1 MTIMK
6 TKSDIIIKVLSL
18 GIGLAVG
25 IVLIAKV
32 FFELSYDSFYKD
44 IDRVYN
50 INTWISMQGNEKDY
64 GQVSGAVA
72 VGFMEEVPGVEAGTR
87 TTYVFN
93 GDTYLDEEGNKLKAT
108 LVCADTCFFKV
119 FDRPILAG
127 DPVKAL
133 GKWGSVMVS
142 RSFAEKI
149 ADQVGNDGSVTPDQV
164 GNDGNVTPDQVGN
177 DGSVTPDQV
186 GNDGSVTPDQ
196 VGNDGSVTPDLI
208 GGLSSIIGKQLA
220 NEDMPGLKMTI
231 EGVFEDFP
239 KNGSLSYDILLS
251 MDTYGKQSTDN
262 WNGNDRYK
270 GYVKLMPGVDPNTL
284 ADAIRKMQEAH
295 QPLEQIEA
303 QGTSFKYFLKSFSK
317 MHTSAPEVRQ
327 QVVLLSI
334 VAALLILISL
344 LNYILI
350 VISSMVKRSK
360 EVGVR
365 KCYGAEGK
373 HIYGMLTKEALL
385 HIVLS
390 LVLAAIIIFA
400 GRSIV
405 ENLLGVPF
413 TTLLVPQSMVA
424 IGAVILF
431 VLIISIVVP
440 AELYQRI
447 PVYAALKNYTENSRN
462 WKLGLLGVQVL
473 INVFLVV
480 MMLVIGR
487 QYQVVTHADTG
498 YDYDNLYYISLF
510 DGNRQAVTR
519 AVRALESLPEVSGVA
534 TAYNLPFNGS
544 NGDNVYLPDDDREL
558 FNIADQ
564 YECSDGFYEL
574 MGIEFLEGRAPRDS
588 SEIVVDEKFVKKMAE
603 FTDWSDGA
611 VGKQVF
617 ITGHDRSRDSQRS
630 YFTISG
636 VYKSYI
642 IGNLT
647 GVDQRPSALF
657 YGEIGS
663 MSSWMPHVLFK
674 MADQVGHDVMTGSEH
689 NVMTGSDRS
698 SLGKVKATLEQALE
712 GREINIVSYEEQMR
726 AAYDDSKKM
735 RNTMAL
741 GAVFSL
747 LIALL
752 GLIGFIKDESL
763 RRSKEMAVRKING
776 ATTRNILG
784 VFSMDIMKLSIAA
797 ALIACIGAFF
807 VARRWLEQFAEKVSL
822 NPLYFIGG
830 TLLVLAIV
838 LGVVVLNCLRIAR
851 ANPVDSLKNE

>member
-1 MTIMK
+1 MK
-6 TKSDIIIKVLSL
+6 KYSDILIKVLSL

-44 IDRVYN
+44 IDRVYT
-50 INTWISMQGNEKDY
+50 IRTWYSQQGDEHDY

-72 VGFMEEVPGVEAGTR
+72 VGFMEEVPGVESGTR

-93 GDTYLDEEGNKLKAT
+93 GDTYLDENGNKLKAT

-127 DPVKAL
+127 DPEQVL
-133 GKWGSVMVS
+133 SKWGCVMVS
-142 RSFAEKI
+142 RSFAEKM
-149 ADQVGNDGSVTPDQV
+149 
-164 GNDGNVTPDQVGN
+164 
-177 DGSVTPDQV
+177 
-186 GNDGSVTPDQ
+186 
-196 VGNDGSVTPDLI
+196 
-208 GGLSSIIGKQLA
+208 GGVQECIGKQIA
-220 NEDMPGLKMTI
+220 NADMDGLKLTI

-239 KNGSLSYDILLS
+239 KNGSLDYDILLS
-251 MDTYGKQSTDN
+251 METYGKQSTDN
-262 WNGNDRYK
+262 WMGNDRYR
-270 GYVKLMPGVDPNTL
+270 GYVKLAPGVDPSTL
-284 ADAIRKMQEAH
+284 TDAIRKMQEAH
-295 QPLEQIEA
+295 QQLEQIEA
-303 QGTSFKYFLKSFSK
+303 QGTSLKYFLKPFSN
-317 MHTSAPEVRQ
+317 MHTSSPEVKT
-327 QVVLLSI
+327 QVILLSI
-334 VAALLILISL
+334 VAALLIIISL

-385 HIVLS
+385 HIILS
-390 LVLAAIIIFA
+390 LTLAAVIIFA

-413 TTLLVPQSMVA
+413 QTLLVPQSILA
-424 IGAVILF
+424 IAAVLLF
-431 VLIISIVVP
+431 VLGISIVVP

-447 PVYAALKNYTENSRN
+447 PVYAALKNYTENSRR

-480 MMLVIGR
+480 MMLIIGR
-487 QYQVVTHADTG
+487 QYQKVSNADTG
-498 YDYDNLYYISLF
+498 YDYKNLYYFDLF
-510 DGNRQAVTR
+510 DGDRQAQVR
-519 AVRALESLPEVSGVA
+519 AVETLKRLPEVSGVA
-534 TAYNLPFNGS
+534 ATYNLPYMGS
-544 NGDNVYLPDDDREL
+544 NGDNVSLPEDDREL

-564 YECSDGFYEL
+564 YECSPEFYDL
-574 MGIEFLEGRAPRDS
+574 MGIRFFEGRAPRDS
-588 SEIVVDEKFVKKMAE
+588 SEVVVDEKFVQKMAE
-603 FTDWSDGA
+603 FTDWNDGA

-617 ITGHDRSRDSQRS
+617 ITGHGNGTMDKG

-636 VYKSYI
+636 VYKSYL
-642 IGNLT
+642 IGNLQ
-647 GVDQRPSALF
+647 GVDERPSALF

-663 MSSWMPHVLFK
+663 MSSWMPHILFK
-674 MADQVGHDVMTGSEH
+674 VRPEALV
-689 NVMTGSDRS
+689 NVRG
-698 SLGKVKATLEQALE
+698 ALNE
-712 GREINIVSYEEQMR
+712 ALPDKEINIVSYEEQMR
-726 AAYDDSKKM
+726 AAYADSKKM

-776 ATTRNILG
+776 ATTRDILS
-784 VFSMDIMKLSIAA
+784 VFAKDIMKLSVVMAV
-797 ALIACIGAFF
+797 IACIAAYF
-807 VARRWLEQFAEKVSL
+807 VAHKWLEQFAEKVSL

-830 TLLVLAIV
+830 ALLVLTIV

-851 ANPVDSLKNE
+851 ANPVESLKAE

>member
-1 MTIMK
+1 MK
-6 TKSDIIIKVLSL
+6 TKSDILIKVLSL

-44 IDRVYN
+44 IDRVYT
-50 INTWISMQGNEKDY
+50 INTWYSHQGDEKDY

-72 VGFMEEVPGVEAGTR
+72 IGFMEEVPGVEAGTR
-87 TTYVFN
+87 TTFVFN
-93 GDTYLDEEGNKLKAT
+93 GDTYLDEDGNKLKAT

-127 DPVKAL
+127 DPVKIL
-133 GKWGSVMVS
+133 GKWGGVMVS
-142 RSFAEKI
+142 RSFAEK
-149 ADQVGNDGSVTPDQV
+149 
-164 GNDGNVTPDQVGN
+164 
-177 DGSVTPDQV
+177 
-186 GNDGSVTPDQ
+186 
-196 VGNDGSVTPDLI
+196 L
-208 GGLSSIIGKQLA
+208 GGVQEAIGKQVC
-220 NEDMPGLKMTI
+220 NEDMSGLKLPI

-239 KNGSLSYDILLS
+239 KNGSLDYDILLS

-262 WNGNDRYK
+262 WLGNDRYK

-284 ADAIRKMQEAH
+284 TDAIRKMQETH
-295 QPLEQIEA
+295 QPLERIEA
-303 QGTSFKYFLKSFSK
+303 QGTSLRYFLKPFSTL
-317 MHTSAPEVRQ
+317 HTSDPDVKS
-327 QVVLLSI
+327 QVILLSI
-334 VAALLILISL
+334 VATLLILISL

-350 VISSMVKRSK
+350 VISSLVKRSK

-373 HIYGMLTKEALL
+373 HIYGMLSKEALL

-390 LVLAAIIIFA
+390 LAIAAVIIFA

-413 TTLLVPQSMVA
+413 QTLLVPQSTMA
-424 IGAVILF
+424 IAVVIIF
-431 VLIISIVVP
+431 VLVISIVVP
-440 AELYQRI
+440 AELYQQI

-480 MMLVIGR
+480 MMLIIGR
-487 QYQVVTHADTG
+487 QYQKVSHADMG
-498 YDYDNLYYISLF
+498 YDYDNLYYISIF
-510 DGNRQAVTR
+510 DGDRQAVTR
-519 AVRALESLPEVSGVA
+519 AVSALESLPEVSGVA
-534 TAYNLPFNGS
+534 AAYNLPFQGS

-564 YECSDGFYEL
+564 YECSDGFYDL

-588 SEIVVDEKFVKKMAE
+588 SEIVVDEKFVTKMAE

-617 ITGHDRSRDSQRS
+617 ITGHDRSRDSDRS

-636 VYKSYI
+636 VYRSYI

-647 GVDQRPSALF
+647 GVDPRPSALF
-657 YGEIGS
+657 YGKIGS

-674 MADQVGHDVMTGSEH
+674 VQNASMA
-689 NVMTGSDRS
+689 
-698 SLGKVKATLEQALE
+698 KVKEALEQALE

-726 AAYDDSKKM
+726 AAYDDSRKM
-735 RNTMAL
+735 RGTMAI
-741 GAVFSL
+741 GSVFSL

-776 ATTRNILG
+776 ATTRDILG
-784 VFSMDIMKLSIAA
+784 VFASDILKLSGVMAI
-797 ALIACIGAFF
+797 IACIGAFF
-807 VARRWLEQFAEKVSL
+807 VARKWLEQFAEKVSL

-830 TLLVLAIV
+830 ALLVLTIV
-838 LGVVVLNCLRIAR
+838 LGVVVLNCLRIAQ
-851 ANPVDSLKNE
+851 ANPVESLRNE

>member
-1 MTIMK
+1 MK
-6 TKSDIIIKVLSL
+6 RKSDILIKVLSL
-18 GIGLAVG
+18 GVGLAVG

-44 IDRVYN
+44 IDRVYT

-72 VGFMEEVPGVEAGTR
+72 VGFMEEVPGVECGTR

-93 GDTYLDEEGNKLKAT
+93 GDTYLDEDGNKLKAT

-127 DPVKAL
+127 NPVKIL
-133 GKWGSVMVS
+133 GKWGGVMVS

-149 ADQVGNDGSVTPDQV
+149 LRSAQDDISTV
-164 GNDGNVTPDQVGN
+164 
-177 DGSVTPDQV
+177 
-186 GNDGSVTPDQ
+186 
-196 VGNDGSVTPDLI
+196 I
-208 GGLSSIIGKQLA
+208 GRQIY
-220 NEDMPGLKMTI
+220 NEDMAGLKLPI

-239 KNGSLSYDILLS
+239 KNGSLDYDILLAIE
-251 MDTYGKQSTDN
+251 TYGKQSTDN
-262 WNGNDRYK
+262 WLGNDRYK

-284 ADAIRKMQEAH
+284 TDAIRKMQEAH
-295 QPLEQIEA
+295 QPLAQIEA
-303 QGTSFKYFLKSFSK
+303 QGTSLRYFLKPFSTL
-317 MHTSAPEVRQ
+317 HTSDPEVKS
-327 QVVLLSI
+327 QVILLSI

-350 VISSMVKRSK
+350 VISSLVKRSK

-385 HIVLS
+385 HILLS
-390 LVLAAIIIFA
+390 LVLAGAIIFA

-413 TTLLVPQSMVA
+413 QTLLVPQSIVA
-424 IGAVILF
+424 IAAVLLF
-431 VLIISIVVP
+431 VLVISIVVP

-480 MMLVIGR
+480 MMLVIGL
-487 QYQVVTHADTG
+487 QYQKVSHADTG
-498 YDYDNLYYISLF
+498 YDYKNLYYFDMF
-510 DGNRQAVTR
+510 DGDRQALTR
-519 AVRALESLPEVSGVA
+519 AHQTLKSLPEVSAVA
-534 TAYNLPFNGS
+534 AAYNLPFQGPS
-544 NGDNVYLPDDDREL
+544 GDNVYLPDDDREL

-564 YECSDGFYEL
+564 YECSSDFYDL
-574 MGIEFLEGRAPRDS
+574 MGIQFLEGRAPRDS
-588 SEIVVDEKFVKKMAE
+588 SEIAVDEKFVTKMAE

-617 ITGHDRSRDSQRS
+617 ITGHDRSRDSERS

-636 VYKSYI
+636 VYKSYL

-647 GVDQRPSALF
+647 GVDPRPSALF

-663 MSSWMPHVLFK
+663 MSSWMPHTFFK
-674 MADQVGHDVMTGSEH
+674 VRPEA
-689 NVMTGSDRS
+689 
-698 SLGKVKATLEQALE
+698 LPKVRQALEQALE
-712 GREINIVSYEEQMR
+712 GRVINIVSYEEQMR

-776 ATTRNILG
+776 ATTRDILG
-784 VFSMDIMKLSIAA
+784 VFATDIMKLSAVMA
-797 ALIACIGAFF
+797 VIACVAAYF
-807 VARRWLEQFAEKVSL
+807 VAHKWLEQFAEKVSL

-830 TLLVLAIV
+830 ALLVLLIV
-838 LGVVVLNCLRIAR
+838 LGVVVLNCLKIAR
-851 ANPVDSLKNE
+851 ANPVESLKNE

>member
-1 MTIMK
+1 MK
-6 TKSDIIIKVLSL
+6 KNSDILIKVLSL

-44 IDRVYN
+44 IDRVYT
-50 INTWISMQGNEKDY
+50 IRTWYSQQGDEHDY

-93 GDTYLDEEGNKLKAT
+93 GDTYLDENGNKLKAT

-127 DPVKAL
+127 DPLKVL
-133 GKWGSVMVS
+133 SKWGCVMVS
-142 RSFAEKI
+142 RSFAEKLVEELPGQSRH
-149 ADQVGNDGSVTPDQV
+149 DVSGV
-164 GNDGNVTPDQVGN
+164 
-177 DGSVTPDQV
+177 
-186 GNDGSVTPDQ
+186 
-196 VGNDGSVTPDLI
+196 
-208 GGLSSIIGKQLA
+208 IGKQIA
-220 NEDMPGLKMTI
+220 NADMDGLKLTI

-239 KNGSLSYDILLS
+239 KNGSLDYDILLS
-251 MDTYGKQSTDN
+251 METYGKRSTDN
-262 WNGNDRYK
+262 WLGNDRYK
-270 GYVKLMPGVDPNTL
+270 GYVKLAPGVDPRTL
-284 ADAIRKMQEAH
+284 TDAIRKMQEAH
-295 QPLEQIEA
+295 QQLEQIEA
-303 QGTSFKYFLKSFSK
+303 QGTSLKYFLKPFSN
-317 MHTSAPEVRQ
+317 MHTSSPEVKT
-327 QVVLLSI
+327 QVILLSI
-334 VAALLILISL
+334 VAALLIIISL

-390 LVLAAIIIFA
+390 LVIAAIIIFA
-400 GRSIV
+400 GRGIV

-413 TTLLVPQSMVA
+413 QTLLVSQSIMA
-424 IGAVILF
+424 IAAVLLF
-431 VLIISIVVP
+431 VLVISIVVP

-447 PVYAALKNYTENSRN
+447 PVYAALKNYTENSRR

-480 MMLVIGR
+480 MMLIIGR
-487 QYQVVTHADTG
+487 QYQKVSNADTG
-498 YDYDNLYYISLF
+498 YDYKNLYYFDLF
-510 DGNRQAVTR
+510 DGDRQAQVR
-519 AVRALESLPEVSGVA
+519 AVETLKRLPEVSGVA
-534 TAYNLPFNGS
+534 ASYNLPYMGS
-544 NGDNVYLPDDDREL
+544 NGDNVSLPEDDREL

-564 YECSDGFYEL
+564 YDCSPEFYDL
-574 MGIEFLEGRAPRDS
+574 MGIRFLEGRAPRDS
-588 SEIVVDEKFVKKMAE
+588 SEVVVDEKFVQKMAE
-603 FTDWSDGA
+603 FTDWNDGA

-617 ITGHDRSRDSQRS
+617 ITGHDKNGMMDKG

-636 VYKSYI
+636 VYKSYL
-642 IGNLT
+642 IGNLQ
-647 GVDQRPSALF
+647 GVDERPSALF

-663 MSSWMPHVLFK
+663 MSSWMPHILFK
-674 MADQVGHDVMTGSEH
+674 VSPEALV
-689 NVMTGSDRS
+689 NVRG
-698 SLGKVKATLEQALE
+698 ALNE
-712 GREINIVSYEEQMR
+712 ALPEKEINIVSYEEEMR
-726 AAYDDSKKM
+726 AAYADSKKM
-735 RNTMAL
+735 RNTMAI

-752 GLIGFIKDESL
+752 GLIGFIRDESL

-776 ATTRNILG
+776 ATTSDILS
-784 VFSMDIMKLSIAA
+784 VFAKDIMKLSAVMA
-797 ALIACIGAFF
+797 VIACIAAYF
-807 VARRWLEQFAEKVSL
+807 VARKWLEQFAEKVSL
-822 NPLYFIGG
+822 HPLYFIGG
-830 TLLVLAIV
+830 ALLVLTIV

-851 ANPVDSLKNE
+851 ANPVESLKAE

>member
-1 MTIMK
+1 MK
-6 TKSDIIIKVLSL
+6 HNSDILIKVLSL

-44 IDRVYN
+44 IGRVYN

-93 GDTYLDEEGNKLKAT
+93 GDTYLDEDGNKLKAT

-127 DPVKAL
+127 DPAKAL
-133 GKWGSVMVS
+133 GNWGSVMVS

-149 ADQVGNDGSVTPDQV
+149 LRSAQDDISSV
-164 GNDGNVTPDQVGN
+164 
-177 DGSVTPDQV
+177 
-186 GNDGSVTPDQ
+186 
-196 VGNDGSVTPDLI
+196 
-208 GGLSSIIGKQLA
+208 IGKQIA
-220 NEDMPGLKMTI
+220 NEDMDGLKLTV

-239 KNGSLSYDILLS
+239 ENGSLDYDILLS
-251 MDTYGKQSTDN
+251 METYGKQSTDN

-284 ADAIRKMQEAH
+284 SDAIRKMQEAH
-295 QPLEQIEA
+295 QPLAQIEA
-303 QGTSFKYFLKSFSK
+303 QGTSLKYFLKPFSK

-334 VAALLILISL
+334 VAVLLILISL

-390 LVLAAIIIFA
+390 LALAAIIIFA

-405 ENLLGVPF
+405 ENLIGVPF
-413 TTLLVPQSMVA
+413 TTLLVPQSLVA

-462 WKLGLLGVQVL
+462 WKLSLLGVQVL
-473 INVFLVV
+473 VNVFLVV
-480 MMLVIGR
+480 MMLIIGR
-487 QYQVVTHADTG
+487 QYQKVLHADTG
-498 YDYDNLYYISLF
+498 YNYDNLCYVSLF
-510 DGNRQAVTR
+510 DGDRQAVTR
-519 AVRALESLPEVSGVA
+519 AVSALEGLPEVSGVA
-534 TAYNLPFNGS
+534 TAYNLPFQGS
-544 NGDNVYLPDDDREL
+544 NGDNVYLPDDNRDL

-564 YECSDGFYEL
+564 YECSDGFYDL

-588 SEIVVDEKFVKKMAE
+588 SEIVVDEKFVAKMAE

-617 ITGHDRSRDSQRS
+617 ITGHERSRDAEQS

-647 GVDQRPSALF
+647 GVDPRPSALF

-674 MADQVGHDVMTGSEH
+674 VQPASL
-689 NVMTGSDRS
+689 DR
-698 SLGKVKATLEQALE
+698 VKEALEKALE
-712 GREINIVSYEEQMR
+712 GREINIISYEEQMR
-726 AAYDDSKKM
+726 AAYDDSRKM
-735 RNTMAL
+735 RNTMAI
-741 GAVFSL
+741 GSVFSL

-776 ATTRNILG
+776 ATTRDILG
-784 VFSMDIMKLSIAA
+784 VFSMDIMKLSAVMA
-797 ALIACIGAFF
+797 VIACVAAYF
-807 VARRWLEQFAEKVSL
+807 VAHKWLEQFAEKVSL

-830 TLLVLAIV
+830 AVLVLTIV

>member
-1 MTIMK
+1 MK
-6 TKSDIIIKVLSL
+6 KNSDILIKVLSL

-44 IDRVYN
+44 IDRVYT
-50 INTWISMQGNEKDY
+50 IRTWYSQQGDEHDY

-72 VGFMEEVPGVEAGTR
+72 VGFMEEVPGVEQGTR
-87 TTYVFN
+87 TTFVFD
-93 GDTYLDEEGNKLKAT
+93 GDTYLDEDGNKLRGT

-127 DPVKAL
+127 DPEQTL
-133 GKWGSVMVS
+133 SKWGCVMVS
-142 RSFAEKI
+142 RSFAEKLV
-149 ADQVGNDGSVTPDQV
+149 DEMPGQSRHDVSGV
-164 GNDGNVTPDQVGN
+164 
-177 DGSVTPDQV
+177 
-186 GNDGSVTPDQ
+186 
-196 VGNDGSVTPDLI
+196 
-208 GGLSSIIGKQLA
+208 IGKQIA
-220 NEDMPGLKMTI
+220 NADMDGLKLTI

-239 KNGSLSYDILLS
+239 KNGSLDYDILLS
-251 MDTYGKQSTDN
+251 METYGKRSTDN
-262 WNGNDRYK
+262 WMGNDRYK

-284 ADAIRKMQEAH
+284 TEAIRKMQEAH
-295 QPLEQIEA
+295 QQLEQIEA
-303 QGTSFKYFLKSFSK
+303 QGTSLKYFLKPFSK
-317 MHTSAPEVRQ
+317 MHTSSPEVKT
-327 QVVLLSI
+327 QVILLSI
-334 VAALLILISL
+334 VAALLIIISL

-385 HIVLS
+385 HIILS
-390 LVLAAIIIFA
+390 LALAAVIIFA

-413 TTLLVPQSMVA
+413 QTLLVSQSIMA
-424 IGAVILF
+424 IAAVLLF
-431 VLIISIVVP
+431 VLGISIVVP

-447 PVYAALKNYTENSRN
+447 PVYAALKNYTENSRR

-480 MMLVIGR
+480 MMFIIGQ
-487 QYQVVTHADTG
+487 QYQKVSNADTG
-498 YDYDNLYYISLF
+498 YDYKNLYYFDLF
-510 DGNRQAVTR
+510 DGDRQAQVR
-519 AVRALESLPEVSGVA
+519 AVETLKRLPEVSGVA
-534 TAYNLPFNGS
+534 ASYNLPYMGS
-544 NGDNVYLPDDDREL
+544 NGDNVSLPEDDREL

-564 YECSDGFYEL
+564 YECSPEFYDL
-574 MGIEFLEGRAPRDS
+574 MGIRFLEGRAPRDS
-588 SEIVVDEKFVKKMAE
+588 SEVVVDEKFVQKMAE
-603 FTDWSDGA
+603 FTDWNDGA
-611 VGKQVF
+611 IGKQVF
-617 ITGHDRSRDSQRS
+617 ITGHGENGMMDKG

-636 VYKSYI
+636 VYKSYL
-642 IGNLT
+642 IGSLQ
-647 GVDQRPSALF
+647 GVDERPSALF

-663 MSSWMPHVLFK
+663 MSSWMPHILFK
-674 MADQVGHDVMTGSEH
+674 VRPE
-689 NVMTGSDRS
+689 
-698 SLGKVKATLEQALE
+698 ALE
-712 GREINIVSYEEQMR
+712 NVRGALNEALPDKEINIVSYEEQMR
-726 AAYDDSKKM
+726 AAYADSKKM

-776 ATTRNILG
+776 ATTSDILS
-784 VFSMDIMKLSIAA
+784 VFAKDIMKLSAVMA
-797 ALIACIGAFF
+797 VIACIAAYF
-807 VARRWLEQFAEKVSL
+807 VAHKWLEQFAEKVSL
-822 NPLYFIGG
+822 HPLYFIGG
-830 TLLVLAIV
+830 ALLVLTIV

-851 ANPVDSLKNE
+851 ANPVESIKAE

>member
-1 MTIMK
+1 MK
-6 TKSDIIIKVLSL
+6 RNSDILIKILSL
-18 GIGLAVG
+18 GVGLALG

-44 IDRVYN
+44 IDRVYS
-50 INTWISMQGNEKDY
+50 ISTWISQQGSEKDY

-72 VGFMEEVPGVEAGTR
+72 VGFMDEVPGVEAGTR

-93 GDTYLDEEGNKLKAT
+93 GDTYLDEYGNKLKAT

-119 FDRPILAG
+119 FDRPVLAG
-127 DPVKAL
+127 DPVKVL

-142 RSFAEKI
+142 RSFAEKLGGVQD
-149 ADQVGNDGSVTPDQV
+149 A
-164 GNDGNVTPDQVGN
+164 
-177 DGSVTPDQV
+177 
-186 GNDGSVTPDQ
+186 
-196 VGNDGSVTPDLI
+196 I
-208 GGLSSIIGKQLA
+208 GTQIA
-220 NEDMPGLKMTI
+220 NEDMTGLKLTI

-239 KNGSLSYDILLS
+239 KNGTLDYDILLS

-270 GYVKLMPGVDPNTL
+270 GYVKLFPGVDPASL
-284 ADAIRKMQEAH
+284 SDAIRKMQEAH
-295 QPLEQIEA
+295 QPLEMLEA
-303 QGTSFKYFLKSFSK
+303 RGTTLRYFLKPFNT
-317 MHTSAPEVRQ
+317 MHTSDPEVKS

-350 VISSMVKRSK
+350 VISSLVKRSK

-373 HIYGMLTKEALL
+373 HIYGMLTQEASI
-385 HIVLS
+385 HILLS
-390 LVLAAIIIFA
+390 LALAAVIIFA

-413 TTLLVPQSMVA
+413 RTLLVPQSIVA
-424 IGAVILF
+424 IVAVLAF
-431 VLIISIVVP
+431 VLVISIVVP

-447 PVYAALKNYTENSRN
+447 PVYAALKNYTENSRA

-480 MMLVIGR
+480 MMLIIGR
-487 QYQVVTHADTG
+487 QYQKVSHADTG

-510 DGNRQAVTR
+510 DGDRQAVAR
-519 AVRALESLPEVSGVA
+519 AVRTLEGLPEVSGVA
-534 TAYNLPFNGS
+534 AAYNLPFNGS

-564 YECSDGFYEL
+564 YECSDGFYDL

-588 SEIVVDEKFVKKMAE
+588 TEIVVDEKFVKKMAE

-617 ITGHDRSRDSQRS
+617 ITGHERSRDSEQT

-636 VYKSYI
+636 VYESYL

-647 GVDQRPSALF
+647 GVDRRPSALF

-663 MSSWMPHVLFK
+663 MDSWMPHVLFK
-674 MADQVGHDVMTGSEH
+674 IQPESLD
-689 NVMTGSDRS
+689 NVRN
-698 SLGKVKATLEQALE
+698 ALEQALE
-712 GREINIVSYEEQMR
+712 GREIDIISYEEQMR
-726 AAYDDSKKM
+726 AAYDDSRKM
-735 RNTMAL
+735 RNTLAL
-741 GAVFSL
+741 GSVFSL
-747 LIALL
+747 LIALM
-752 GLIGFIKDESL
+752 GLLGFIQDESL

-776 ATTRNILG
+776 ATTRDILG
-784 VFSMDIMKLSIAA
+784 VFARDIMKLSAVMA
-797 ALIACIGAFF
+797 VIACIGVFF
-807 VARRWLEQFAEKVSL
+807 AARRWLEQFAEKVSL

-830 TLLVLAIV
+830 AVLVLAIV

-851 ANPVDSLKNE
+851 ANPVESLKNE

>member
-1 MTIMK
+1 MK
-6 TKSDIIIKVLSL
+6 KNSDILIKVLSL

-44 IDRVYN
+44 IDRVYT
-50 INTWISMQGNEKDY
+50 INTWISMQGEEKDY

-72 VGFMEEVPGVEAGTR
+72 VGFMDEVPGVEAGTR

-93 GDTYLDEEGNKLKAT
+93 GDTYLDEDGNKLSGT
-108 LVCADTCFFKV
+108 LVCSDTCFFKV

-127 DPVKAL
+127 DPVKVL

-142 RSFAEKI
+142 RSFAEKLVDSS
-149 ADQVGNDGSVTPDQV
+149 ASPQNDNAVASPQ
-164 GNDGNVTPDQVGN
+164 NDKVILSGAKD
-177 DGSVTPDQV
+177 
-186 GNDGSVTPDQ
+186 
-196 VGNDGSVTPDLI
+196 
-208 GGLSSIIGKQLA
+208 LSSVIGKTIYNA
-220 NEDMPGLKMTI
+220 DMDGLKLTI

-239 KNGSLSYDILLS
+239 KNGSLDYDILLS

-262 WNGNDRYK
+262 WLGNDRYK

-284 ADAIRKMQEAH
+284 TDAIRKMQEAH
-295 QPLEQIEA
+295 QPLERIEA
-303 QGTSFKYFLKSFSK
+303 QGTSLRYFLKPFNK
-317 MHTSAPEVRQ
+317 MHTSVPEVRQ
-327 QVVLLSI
+327 TVILLSI
-334 VAALLILISL
+334 VAVLLILISL

-365 KCYGAEGK
+365 KCYGAEIK
-373 HIYGMLTKEALL
+373 HIYGMLSKEAVL
-385 HIVLS
+385 HIALS

-413 TTLLVPQSMVA
+413 TTLLVPQSIVA
-424 IGAVILF
+424 IGAVILL

-480 MMLVIGR
+480 MMLIIGR
-487 QYQVVTHADTG
+487 QYQKVSNADTG
-498 YDYDNLYYISLF
+498 YDYKNLYYFDMF
-510 DGNRQAVTR
+510 DGDRQALTR
-519 AVRALESLPEVSGVA
+519 AHQTLKSLPEVSAVA
-534 TAYNLPFNGS
+534 AAYNLPFQGS

-564 YECSDGFYEL
+564 YECSDGFYDL

-588 SEIVVDEKFVKKMAE
+588 SEIVVDEKFVAKMAE

-611 VGKQVF
+611 IGKQVF
-617 ITGHDRSRDSQRS
+617 ITGHDRSVEEERR

-636 VYKSYI
+636 VYRSYV

-674 MADQVGHDVMTGSEH
+674 VQPM
-689 NVMTGSDRS
+689 
-698 SLGKVKATLEQALE
+698 SLVKVKEALEKALE
-712 GREINIVSYEEQMR
+712 GREINIISYEEQMR

-776 ATTRNILG
+776 ATTRDILG
-784 VFSMDIMKLSIAA
+784 VFATDIMKLSAVMA
-797 ALIACIGAFF
+797 VIACVAAYF
-807 VARRWLEQFAEKVSL
+807 VAHKWLEQFAEKVSL

-830 TLLVLAIV
+830 AVLVLLIV

-851 ANPVDSLKNE
+851 ANPVESLKNE

>member
-1 MTIMK
+1 MK
-6 TKSDIIIKVLSL
+6 SKNDILIKVLSL
-18 GIGLAVG
+18 GVGLAVG

-44 IDRVYN
+44 IDRVYT
-50 INTWISMQGNEKDY
+50 INTWYSHQGEEKDY

-72 VGFMEEVPGVEAGTR
+72 VGFMDEVPGVEAGTR

-93 GDTYLDEEGNKLKAT
+93 GNTYLDENGNKLSGT
-108 LVCADTCFFKV
+108 LVCADTCFFQV

-127 DPVKAL
+127 DPVKVL
-133 GKWGSVMVS
+133 GKWGSVLVN
-142 RSFAEKI
+142 RSFAEKM
-149 ADQVGNDGSVTPDQV
+149 
-164 GNDGNVTPDQVGN
+164 
-177 DGSVTPDQV
+177 
-186 GNDGSVTPDQ
+186 
-196 VGNDGSVTPDLI
+196 
-208 GGLSSIIGKQLA
+208 GGVQECIGKQICNA
-220 NEDMPGLKMTI
+220 DMDGLKLTI

-239 KNGSLSYDILLS
+239 KNGSLDYDILLS
-251 MDTYGKQSTDN
+251 MDTYGKNSTDN
-262 WNGNDRYK
+262 WLGNDRYK

-284 ADAIRKMQEAH
+284 TDAIRKMQEAH
-295 QPLEQIEA
+295 QPLERIEA
-303 QGTSFKYFLKSFSK
+303 QGTSLRYFLKPFSTL
-317 MHTSAPEVRQ
+317 HTSDPDVKS
-327 QVVLLSI
+327 QVILLSI

-390 LVLAAIIIFA
+390 LVLAAAIIFA

-413 TTLLVPQSMVA
+413 QTLLVPQSIMA
-424 IGAVILF
+424 IAAVILL
-431 VLIISIVVP
+431 VLVISIVVP
-440 AELYQRI
+440 AELYQRV

-480 MMLVIGR
+480 MMLIIGR
-487 QYQVVTHADTG
+487 QYQKVSNADTG
-498 YDYDNLYYISLF
+498 YDYKNLYYFDMF
-510 DGNRQAVTR
+510 DGDRQALTR
-519 AVRALESLPEVSGVA
+519 AAQTLRSLPEVSAVA
-534 TAYNLPFNGS
+534 AAYNLPFEGS
-544 NGDNVYLPDDDREL
+544 NGDNVYLPNDDREL

-564 YECSDGFYEL
+564 YECSPDFYDL
-574 MGIEFLEGRAPRDS
+574 MGIQFLEGRAPRDS
-588 SEIVVDEKFVKKMAE
+588 SEIVVDEKFVTKMAE

-617 ITGHDRSRDSQRS
+617 ITGHDRSSDTERR

-636 VYKSYI
+636 VYKSYL

-647 GVDQRPSALF
+647 GVDPRPSALF

-663 MSSWMPHVLFK
+663 MSSWMPHTFFK
-674 MADQVGHDVMTGSEH
+674 VRPEA
-689 NVMTGSDRS
+689 
-698 SLGKVKATLEQALE
+698 LPKVRQALEQALE
-712 GREINIVSYEEQMR
+712 GREINILSYEEQMR
-726 AAYDDSKKM
+726 AAYADSKKM
-735 RNTMAL
+735 RNTMAI

-752 GLIGFIKDESL
+752 GLIGFIRDESL

-776 ATTRNILG
+776 ATTRDILS
-784 VFSMDIMKLSIAA
+784 VFAVDILKLSGVMAV
-797 ALIACIGAFF
+797 IACIGAFF
-807 VARRWLEQFAEKVSL
+807 VARKWLEQFAEKVSL

-830 TLLVLAIV
+830 ALLVLLIV

-851 ANPVDSLKNE
+851 ANPVESLKNE

>member
-1 MTIMK
+1 MK
-6 TKSDIIIKVLSL
+6 KNSDILIKVLSL

-44 IDRVYN
+44 IDRVYT
-50 INTWISMQGNEKDY
+50 IRTWYSQQGDEHDY

-93 GDTYLDEEGNKLKAT
+93 GDTYLDENGNKLKAT

-127 DPVKAL
+127 DPEQAL
-133 GKWGSVMVS
+133 SKWGCVMVS
-142 RSFAEKI
+142 RSFAEKLVDEMPGQ
-149 ADQVGNDGSVTPDQV
+149 AGHDVSGV
-164 GNDGNVTPDQVGN
+164 
-177 DGSVTPDQV
+177 
-186 GNDGSVTPDQ
+186 
-196 VGNDGSVTPDLI
+196 
-208 GGLSSIIGKQLA
+208 IGKQIA
-220 NEDMPGLKMTI
+220 NADMDGLKLTI

-239 KNGSLSYDILLS
+239 KNGSLDYDILLS
-251 MDTYGKQSTDN
+251 METYGKRSTDN
-262 WNGNDRYK
+262 WMGNDRYK

-284 ADAIRKMQEAH
+284 TEAIRKMQEAH
-295 QPLEQIEA
+295 QQLEQIEA
-303 QGTSFKYFLKSFSK
+303 QGTSLKYFLKPFSN
-317 MHTSAPEVRQ
+317 MHTSSPEVKT
-327 QVVLLSI
+327 QVILLSI
-334 VAALLILISL
+334 VAALLIIISL

-385 HIVLS
+385 HIILS
-390 LVLAAIIIFA
+390 LALAAVIIFA

-413 TTLLVPQSMVA
+413 QTLLVSQSIMA
-424 IGAVILF
+424 IAAVLLF
-431 VLIISIVVP
+431 VLGISIVVP

-447 PVYAALKNYTENSRN
+447 PVYAALKNYTENSRR

-480 MMLVIGR
+480 MMFIIGQ
-487 QYQVVTHADTG
+487 QYQKVSNADTG
-498 YDYDNLYYISLF
+498 YDYKNLYYFDLF
-510 DGNRQAVTR
+510 DGDRQAQVR
-519 AVRALESLPEVSGVA
+519 AVETLKRLPEVSGVA
-534 TAYNLPFNGS
+534 ATYNLPYMGS
-544 NGDNVYLPDDDREL
+544 NGDNVSLPEDDREL

-564 YECSDGFYEL
+564 YECSPEFYDL
-574 MGIEFLEGRAPRDS
+574 MGIRFLEGRAPRDS
-588 SEIVVDEKFVKKMAE
+588 SEVVVDEKFVQKMAE
-603 FTDWSDGA
+603 FTDWNDGA
-611 VGKQVF
+611 IGKQVF
-617 ITGHDRSRDSQRS
+617 ITGHGENGMMDKG

-636 VYKSYI
+636 VYKSYL
-642 IGNLT
+642 IGNLQ
-647 GVDQRPSALF
+647 GVDERPSALF

-663 MSSWMPHVLFK
+663 MSSWMPHILFK
-674 MADQVGHDVMTGSEH
+674 VRPE
-689 NVMTGSDRS
+689 
-698 SLGKVKATLEQALE
+698 ALE
-712 GREINIVSYEEQMR
+712 NVRGALNEALPDKEINIVSYEEQMR
-726 AAYDDSKKM
+726 AAYADSKKM

-776 ATTRNILG
+776 ATTSDILS
-784 VFSMDIMKLSIAA
+784 VFAKDIMKLSAVMA
-797 ALIACIGAFF
+797 VIACIAAYF
-807 VARRWLEQFAEKVSL
+807 VAHKWLEQFAEKVSL

-830 TLLVLAIV
+830 ALLVLTIV

-851 ANPVDSLKNE
+851 ANPVESLKAE

>member
-1 MTIMK
+1 MK
-6 TKSDIIIKVLSL
+6 KNSDILIKVLSL

-44 IDRVYN
+44 IDRVYT
-50 INTWISMQGNEKDY
+50 IRTWYSQQGDEHDY
-64 GQVSGAVA
+64 GQVSGAVS

-93 GDTYLDEEGNKLKAT
+93 GDTYLDENGNKLKAT

-127 DPVKAL
+127 DPVKVL
-133 GKWGSVMVS
+133 SKWGCVMVS
-142 RSFAEKI
+142 RSFAEKMVDEMPGQ
-149 ADQVGNDGSVTPDQV
+149 AGHDVSSV
-164 GNDGNVTPDQVGN
+164 
-177 DGSVTPDQV
+177 
-186 GNDGSVTPDQ
+186 
-196 VGNDGSVTPDLI
+196 
-208 GGLSSIIGKQLA
+208 IGKQIA
-220 NEDMPGLKMTI
+220 NADMDGLKLTI

-239 KNGSLSYDILLS
+239 KNGSLDYDILLS
-251 MDTYGKQSTDN
+251 METYGKQSTDN
-262 WNGNDRYK
+262 WLGNDRYK

-284 ADAIRKMQEAH
+284 TEAIRKMQEAH

-303 QGTSFKYFLKSFSK
+303 QGTSLKYFLKPFSK
-317 MHTSAPEVRQ
+317 MHTSSPEVKT
-327 QVVLLSI
+327 QVILLSI
-334 VAALLILISL
+334 VAALLIIISL

-385 HIVLS
+385 HILLS
-390 LVLAAIIIFA
+390 LVIAAIIIFA
-400 GRSIV
+400 GRGIV

-413 TTLLVPQSMVA
+413 QTLLVSQSIMA
-424 IGAVILF
+424 IAAVLLF
-431 VLIISIVVP
+431 VLVISIVVP

-447 PVYAALKNYTENSRN
+447 PVYAALKNYTENSRR

-480 MMLVIGR
+480 MMLIIGR
-487 QYQVVTHADTG
+487 QYQKVSNADTG
-498 YDYDNLYYISLF
+498 YDYKNLYYFDLF
-510 DGNRQAVTR
+510 DGDRQAQVR
-519 AVRALESLPEVSGVA
+519 AVETLKRLPEVSGVA
-534 TAYNLPFNGS
+534 ATYNLPYMGS
-544 NGDNVYLPDDDREL
+544 NGDNVSLPEDDREL

-564 YECSDGFYEL
+564 YECSPEFYDL
-574 MGIEFLEGRAPRDS
+574 MGIRFLEGRAPGDS
-588 SEIVVDEKFVKKMAE
+588 SEVVVDEKFVQKMAE
-603 FTDWSDGA
+603 FTDWNDGA

-617 ITGHDRSRDSQRS
+617 ITGHENGTMDKG

-636 VYKSYI
+636 VYKSYL
-642 IGNLT
+642 IGNLQ
-647 GVDQRPSALF
+647 GVDERPSALF

-663 MSSWMPHVLFK
+663 MSSWMPHILFK
-674 MADQVGHDVMTGSEH
+674 VRPD
-689 NVMTGSDRS
+689 
-698 SLGKVKATLEQALE
+698 ALE
-712 GREINIVSYEEQMR
+712 NVRGALNEALPDKEINIVSYEEEMR
-726 AAYDDSKKM
+726 AAYADSKKM

-776 ATTRNILG
+776 ATTSDILS
-784 VFSMDIMKLSIAA
+784 VFASDILKLSTVMAV
-797 ALIACIGAFF
+797 IACIAAYF
-807 VARRWLEQFAEKVSL
+807 VAHKWLEQFAEKVSL

-830 TLLVLAIV
+830 ALLVLTIV

-851 ANPVDSLKNE
+851 ANPVESLKAE

>member
-1 MTIMK
+1 MK
-6 TKSDIIIKVLSL
+6 TKNDILIKVLSL
-18 GIGLAVG
+18 GVGLAVG

-44 IDRVYN
+44 IERVYT
-50 INTWISMQGNEKDY
+50 INTWYSHQGEEKDY

-72 VGFMEEVPGVEAGTR
+72 VGFMDEVPGVEAGTR
-87 TTYVFN
+87 TTFVFN
-93 GDTYLDEEGNKLKAT
+93 GDTYLDEDGNKLSGT
-108 LVCADTCFFKV
+108 LVCADTCFFQV

-127 DPVKAL
+127 DPVKVL
-133 GKWGSVMVS
+133 GKWGSVMVN
-142 RSFAEKI
+142 RSFAEKM
-149 ADQVGNDGSVTPDQV
+149 
-164 GNDGNVTPDQVGN
+164 
-177 DGSVTPDQV
+177 
-186 GNDGSVTPDQ
+186 
-196 VGNDGSVTPDLI
+196 
-208 GGLSSIIGKQLA
+208 GGVQECIGKQICNA
-220 NEDMPGLKMTI
+220 DMDGLKLTI

-239 KNGSLSYDILLS
+239 KNGSLDYDILLS
-251 MDTYGKQSTDN
+251 METYGKQSTDN
-262 WNGNDRYK
+262 WLGNDRYK

-284 ADAIRKMQEAH
+284 TDAIRKMQEAH
-295 QPLEQIEA
+295 QPLERIEA
-303 QGTSFKYFLKSFSK
+303 QGTSLRYFLKPFST
-317 MHTSAPEVRQ
+317 MHTSDPEVKS

-350 VISSMVKRSK
+350 VISSMVKRSR

-385 HIVLS
+385 HILIS
-390 LVLAAIIIFA
+390 LALAALIIFA

-413 TTLLVPQSMVA
+413 QTLLVPQSIVA
-424 IGAVILF
+424 IVALVLF
-431 VLIISIVVP
+431 VLVISIVVP

-480 MMLVIGR
+480 MMLIIGR
-487 QYQVVTHADTG
+487 QYQKVSNADTG
-498 YDYDNLYYISLF
+498 YDYKNLYYFDMF
-510 DGNRQAVTR
+510 DGDRQALTR
-519 AVRALESLPEVSGVA
+519 AAQTLRNLPEVSAVA
-534 TAYNLPFNGS
+534 AAYNLPFEGS

-564 YECSDGFYEL
+564 YECSGDFYGL
-574 MGIEFLEGRAPRDS
+574 MGIQFLKGRAPRDS
-588 SEIVVDEKFVKKMAE
+588 SEIVVDEKFVTKMAE

-617 ITGHDRSRDSQRS
+617 ITGHDRSRDADRS

-647 GVDQRPSALF
+647 GVDPRPSALF

-663 MSSWMPHVLFK
+663 MTSWMPHTFFK
-674 MADQVGHDVMTGSEH
+674 VRPEA
-689 NVMTGSDRS
+689 
-698 SLGKVKATLEQALE
+698 LPKVRQALEQALE
-712 GREINIVSYEEQMR
+712 GREINILSYEEQMR
-726 AAYDDSKKM
+726 AAYADSKKM
-735 RNTMAL
+735 RNTMAI

-752 GLIGFIKDESL
+752 GLIGFIRDESL

-776 ATTRNILG
+776 ATTRDILS
-784 VFSMDIMKLSIAA
+784 VFATDILKLSGVMAV
-797 ALIACIGAFF
+797 LACIGAFF
-807 VARRWLEQFAEKVSL
+807 VARKWLEQFAEKVSL
-822 NPLYFIGG
+822 SPLYFIGG
-830 TLLVLAIV
+830 ALLVLLIV
-838 LGVVVLNCLRIAR
+838 LSVVVLNCLKIAR
-851 ANPVDSLKNE
+851 ENPVVSLKNE

>member
-1 MTIMK
+1 MRRQ
-6 TKSDIIIKVLSL
+6 SDILIKILSL
-18 GIGLAVG
+18 GVGLAVG

-44 IDRVYN
+44 IDQVYT
-50 INTWISMQGNEKDY
+50 INTWYSHQGEEKDF

-72 VGFMEEVPGVEAGTR
+72 VGFMEEVPGVEVGTR
-87 TTYVFN
+87 TTFVFN
-93 GDTYLDEEGNKLKAT
+93 GDTYLDEDGNKLKAT

-119 FDRPILAG
+119 FDRSILVG
-127 DPVKAL
+127 DPVKVL
-133 GKWGSVMVS
+133 SKWGSVMVS

-149 ADQVGNDGSVTPDQV
+149 LRSAQDDISSV
-164 GNDGNVTPDQVGN
+164 
-177 DGSVTPDQV
+177 
-186 GNDGSVTPDQ
+186 
-196 VGNDGSVTPDLI
+196 
-208 GGLSSIIGKQLA
+208 IGKQVY
-220 NEDMPGLKMTI
+220 NEDMEGLKLSI

-239 KNGSLSYDILLS
+239 KNGSLDYDILLS

-262 WNGNDRYK
+262 WLGNDRYK
-270 GYVKLMPGVDPNTL
+270 GYVKLMPSVDPNTL
-284 ADAIRKMQEAH
+284 TDAIRKMQEAH
-295 QPLEQIEA
+295 QPLERIEA
-303 QGTSFKYFLKSFSK
+303 QGTSLKYFLKPFSK
-317 MHTSAPEVRQ
+317 MHTSDPEVKS
-327 QVVLLSI
+327 QVILLSI
-334 VAALLILISL
+334 VATLLILISL

-385 HIVLS
+385 HILLS
-390 LVLAAIIIFA
+390 LALAFVIIFA

-413 TTLLVPQSMVA
+413 QTLLVPQSMMA
-424 IGAVILF
+424 IIAVLVF
-431 VLIISIVVP
+431 VLVISIVVP

-480 MMLVIGR
+480 MMLIIGR
-487 QYQVVTHADTG
+487 QYQKVSNADTG
-498 YDYDNLYYISLF
+498 YNYDNLYFISLF
-510 DGNRQAVTR
+510 DGDRQAITR
-519 AVRALESLPEVSGVA
+519 AVRTLESLPEVSGVA

-564 YECSDGFYEL
+564 YECSDGFYDL

-617 ITGHDRSRDSQRS
+617 ITGHDRSSDTERR

-636 VYKSYI
+636 VYKSYL

-647 GVDQRPSALF
+647 GVDPRPSALF

-674 MADQVGHDVMTGSEH
+674 LDSSVDSGSLRMTKE
-689 NVMTGSDRS
+689 
-698 SLGKVKATLEQALE
+698 ALEKALE
-712 GREINIVSYEEQMR
+712 GREINIFSYEEQMR

-741 GAVFSL
+741 GSVFSL

-776 ATTRNILG
+776 ATTQDILG
-784 VFSMDIMKLSIAA
+784 IFAMDIMKLSAVMA
-797 ALIACIGAFF
+797 VLSCIGAFF
-807 VARRWLEQFAEKVSL
+807 VAHKWLEQFAEKVSL
-822 NPLYFIGG
+822 NPMYFIGG
-830 TLLVLAIV
+830 AVLVLLIV
-838 LGVVVLNCLRIAR
+838 LGVVVLNCLRIAS
-851 ANPVDSLKNE
+851 ANPVESLKNE

>member
-1 MTIMK
+1 MK
-6 TKSDIIIKVLSL
+6 KKSDILIKVLSL
-18 GIGLAVG
+18 GVGLAVG

-44 IDRVYN
+44 IDRVYT
-50 INTWISMQGNEKDY
+50 INTWYSHQGEEKDY

-72 VGFMEEVPGVEAGTR
+72 VGFMDEVPGVDAGTR
-87 TTYVFN
+87 TTFVFN
-93 GDTYLDEEGNKLKAT
+93 GDTYLDEDGNKLSGT
-108 LVCADTCFFKV
+108 LVCADTCFFEV

-127 DPVKAL
+127 DPVKVL
-133 GKWGSVMVS
+133 GKWGSVMVN

-149 ADQVGNDGSVTPDQV
+149 
-164 GNDGNVTPDQVGN
+164 
-177 DGSVTPDQV
+177 
-186 GNDGSVTPDQ
+186 
-196 VGNDGSVTPDLI
+196 
-208 GGLSSIIGKQLA
+208 GGVQECIGKQIA
-220 NEDMPGLKMTI
+220 NADMDGLKLTI

-239 KNGSLSYDILLS
+239 KNGSLNYDILLS
-251 MDTYGKQSTDN
+251 METYGKQSTDN
-262 WNGNDRYK
+262 WLGNDRYK
-270 GYVKLMPGVDPNTL
+270 GYVKLMPGVDPATL
-284 ADAIRKMQEAH
+284 SDAIRKMQETH

-303 QGTSFKYFLKSFSK
+303 QGTSLRYFLKPFSK
-317 MHTSAPEVRQ
+317 LHTSAPEVRQ
-327 QVVLLSI
+327 TVILLSI

-373 HIYGMLTKEALL
+373 HIYGMLTKEASI
-385 HIVLS
+385 HILLS
-390 LVLAAIIIFA
+390 LALAAIIIFA

-413 TTLLVPQSMVA
+413 QTLLVPQSIVA
-424 IGAVILF
+424 IAAVLVF
-431 VLIISIVVP
+431 VLVISIVVP

-447 PVYAALKNYTENSRN
+447 PVCAALKNYTENSRS

-480 MMLVIGR
+480 MMLIIGR
-487 QYQVVTHADTG
+487 QYQKVSHADTG
-498 YDYDNLYYISLF
+498 YDYKNLYYFDMF
-510 DGNRQAVTR
+510 DGDRQALTR
-519 AVRALESLPEVSGVA
+519 AHQTLRDLPEVTGVA
-534 TAYNLPFNGS
+534 AAYNLPFQGS

-588 SEIVVDEKFVKKMAE
+588 TEIVVDEKFVKKMTE

-617 ITGHDRSRDSQRS
+617 ITGHDSSRDTERS

-636 VYKSYI
+636 VYKSYL

-647 GVDQRPSALF
+647 GVDPRPSALF

-663 MSSWMPHVLFK
+663 MSSWMPHTFFK
-674 MADQVGHDVMTGSEH
+674 VRPEA
-689 NVMTGSDRS
+689 
-698 SLGKVKATLEQALE
+698 LPKVRQALEQSLE
-712 GREINIVSYEEQMR
+712 GREIIILSYEEQMR

-735 RNTMAL
+735 RNTMAI

-752 GLIGFIKDESL
+752 GLIGFIRDESL

-776 ATTRNILG
+776 ATTRVILG
-784 VFSMDIMKLSIAA
+784 VFAKNILALSSVMAV
-797 ALIACIGAFF
+797 IACVAAYF
-807 VARRWLEQFAEKVSL
+807 VAHKWLEQFAEKVSL

-830 TLLVLAIV
+830 AALVLLIV

-851 ANPVDSLKNE
+851 ANPVESLKNE

>member
-1 MTIMK
+1 MK
-6 TKSDIIIKVLSL
+6 RNSDILIKILSL
-18 GIGLAVG
+18 GVGLALG

-44 IDRVYN
+44 IDRVYS
-50 INTWISMQGNEKDY
+50 ISTWISQQGSEKDY

-72 VGFMEEVPGVEAGTR
+72 VGFMDEVPGVEAGTR

-93 GDTYLDEEGNKLKAT
+93 GDTYLDEDGNKLKAT

-119 FDRPILAG
+119 FDRPVLAG
-127 DPVKAL
+127 DPVKVL

-142 RSFAEKI
+142 RSFAEKLGGVQD
-149 ADQVGNDGSVTPDQV
+149 A
-164 GNDGNVTPDQVGN
+164 
-177 DGSVTPDQV
+177 
-186 GNDGSVTPDQ
+186 
-196 VGNDGSVTPDLI
+196 I
-208 GGLSSIIGKQLA
+208 GTQIA
-220 NEDMPGLKMTI
+220 NEDMTGLKLTI

-239 KNGSLSYDILLS
+239 KNGTLDYDILLS

-270 GYVKLMPGVDPNTL
+270 GYVKLFPGVDPASL
-284 ADAIRKMQEAH
+284 SDAIRKMQEAH
-295 QPLEQIEA
+295 QPLEMLEA
-303 QGTSFKYFLKSFSK
+303 RGTTLRYFLKPFST
-317 MHTSAPEVRQ
+317 MHTSDPEVKS

-350 VISSMVKRSK
+350 VISSLVKRSK

-373 HIYGMLTKEALL
+373 HIYGMLTQEASI
-385 HIVLS
+385 HILLS
-390 LVLAAIIIFA
+390 LALAAVIIFT

-413 TTLLVPQSMVA
+413 RTLLVPQSIVA
-424 IGAVILF
+424 IGAVLAF
-431 VLIISIVVP
+431 VLVISIVVP

-447 PVYAALKNYTENSRN
+447 PVYAALKNYTENSRA

-480 MMLVIGR
+480 MMLIIGR
-487 QYQVVTHADTG
+487 QYQKVSHADTG

-510 DGNRQAVTR
+510 DGDRQAVAR
-519 AVRALESLPEVSGVA
+519 AVRTLEGLPEVSGVA
-534 TAYNLPFNGS
+534 AAYNLPFNGS

-564 YECSDGFYEL
+564 YECSDGFYDL

-617 ITGHDRSRDSQRS
+617 ITGHERARGSEQT

-636 VYKSYI
+636 VYESYL

-657 YGEIGS
+657 CGEIGS
-663 MSSWMPHVLFK
+663 MDSWMPHVLFK
-674 MADQVGHDVMTGSEH
+674 IQPESLD
-689 NVMTGSDRS
+689 NVRN
-698 SLGKVKATLEQALE
+698 ALEQALE
-712 GREINIVSYEEQMR
+712 GREIDIISYEEQMR
-726 AAYDDSKKM
+726 AAYDDSRKM
-735 RNTMAL
+735 RNTLAL
-741 GAVFSL
+741 GSVFSL

-752 GLIGFIKDESL
+752 GLLGFIQDESL

-776 ATTRNILG
+776 ATTRDILG
-784 VFSMDIMKLSIAA
+784 VFAKDIIKLSAVMA
-797 ALIACIGAFF
+797 VIACIGVFF
-807 VARRWLEQFAEKVSL
+807 AARRWLEQFAEKVSL

-830 TLLVLAIV
+830 AVLVLAIV

-851 ANPVDSLKNE
+851 ANPVESLKNE

>member
-1 MTIMK
+1 MK
-6 TKSDIIIKVLSL
+6 KYSDILIKVLSL

-44 IDRVYN
+44 IDRVYT
-50 INTWISMQGNEKDY
+50 IRTWYSQHGDELDY

-93 GDTYLDEEGNKLKAT
+93 GDTYLDENGNKLKAT

-127 DPVKAL
+127 DPEQAL
-133 GKWGSVMVS
+133 SKWGCVMVS
-142 RSFAEKI
+142 RSFVEKLV
-149 ADQVGNDGSVTPDQV
+149 DEMPGQSRYDVSGV
-164 GNDGNVTPDQVGN
+164 
-177 DGSVTPDQV
+177 
-186 GNDGSVTPDQ
+186 
-196 VGNDGSVTPDLI
+196 
-208 GGLSSIIGKQLA
+208 IGKQIA
-220 NEDMPGLKMTI
+220 NADMDGLKLTI

-239 KNGSLSYDILLS
+239 KNGSLDYDILLS
-251 MDTYGKQSTDN
+251 METYGKQSTDN
-262 WNGNDRYK
+262 WLGNDRYK
-270 GYVKLMPGVDPNTL
+270 GYVKLMPGIDPNTL
-284 ADAIRKMQEAH
+284 TEAIRKMQEAH

-303 QGTSFKYFLKSFSK
+303 QGTSLKYFLKPFSN
-317 MHTSAPEVRQ
+317 MHTSSPEVKT
-327 QVVLLSI
+327 QVILLSI
-334 VAALLILISL
+334 VAALLIIISL

-390 LVLAAIIIFA
+390 LVMAAIIIFA
-400 GRSIV
+400 GRGIV

-413 TTLLVPQSMVA
+413 QTLLVSRSIMA
-424 IGAVILF
+424 IAAVLLF
-431 VLIISIVVP
+431 VLVISIVVP

-447 PVYAALKNYTENSRN
+447 PVYAALKNYTENSRR

-480 MMLVIGR
+480 MMLIIGR
-487 QYQVVTHADTG
+487 QYQKVSNADTG
-498 YDYDNLYYISLF
+498 YDYKNLYYFDLF
-510 DGNRQAVTR
+510 DGDRQAQVR
-519 AVRALESLPEVSGVA
+519 AVETLKRLPEVSGVA
-534 TAYNLPFNGS
+534 ASYNLPYMGS
-544 NGDNVYLPDDDREL
+544 NGDNVSLPEDDREL

-564 YECSDGFYEL
+564 YDCSPEFYDL
-574 MGIEFLEGRAPRDS
+574 MGIRFLEGRAPRDS
-588 SEIVVDEKFVKKMAE
+588 SEVVVDEKFVQKMAE
-603 FTDWSDGA
+603 FTDWNDGA

-617 ITGHDRSRDSQRS
+617 ITGHGENGMMDEG

-636 VYKSYI
+636 VYKSYL
-642 IGNLT
+642 IGNLQ
-647 GVDQRPSALF
+647 GVDERPSALF

-663 MSSWMPHVLFK
+663 MSSWMPHILFK
-674 MADQVGHDVMTGSEH
+674 VRPD
-689 NVMTGSDRS
+689 
-698 SLGKVKATLEQALE
+698 ALE
-712 GREINIVSYEEQMR
+712 KVRGALNEALPDKEINIVSYEEEMR
-726 AAYDDSKKM
+726 AAYADSKKM

-776 ATTRNILG
+776 ATTSDILS
-784 VFSMDIMKLSIAA
+784 VFAKDIMKLSAVMA
-797 ALIACIGAFF
+797 VIACIAAYF
-807 VARRWLEQFAEKVSL
+807 VAHKWLEQFAEKVSL

-830 TLLVLAIV
+830 ALLVLTIV

-851 ANPVDSLKNE
+851 ANPVESLKAE

>member
-1 MTIMK
+1 MK
-6 TKSDIIIKVLSL
+6 RKSDIIIKVLSL

-32 FFELSYDSFYKD
+32 FFELSYDNFYKD
-44 IDRVYN
+44 IDRVYT
-50 INTWISMQGNEKDY
+50 INTWISMQGDEKDY

-87 TTYVFN
+87 TTFVFN
-93 GDTYLDEEGNKLKAT
+93 GDTYLDEDDNKLKAT

-119 FDRPILAG
+119 FDRPILTG
-127 DPVKAL
+127 DPVKTL
-133 GKWGSVMVS
+133 GKWGSIMVS
-142 RSFAEKI
+142 RSFAEKM
-149 ADQVGNDGSVTPDQV
+149 
-164 GNDGNVTPDQVGN
+164 
-177 DGSVTPDQV
+177 
-186 GNDGSVTPDQ
+186 
-196 VGNDGSVTPDLI
+196 
-208 GGLSSIIGKQLA
+208 GGIQECIGKQIA
-220 NEDMPGLKMTI
+220 NADMGGLKLTI

-239 KNGSLSYDILLS
+239 KNGTLDYDILLS
-251 MDTYGKQSTDN
+251 METYGKQSTNN

-270 GYVKLMPGVDPNTL
+270 GYVKLLPDVDPSTL
-284 ADAIRKMQEAH
+284 AGAIRKMQEAH

-303 QGTSFKYFLKSFSK
+303 QGSTFRYFLKPFSK
-317 MHTSAPEVRQ
+317 MHTSDPEVKS
-327 QVVLLSI
+327 QVILLSI

-350 VISSMVKRSK
+350 VISSLVKRSK

-385 HIVLS
+385 HIMLS
-390 LVLAAIIIFA
+390 LALAAVIIFA
-400 GRSIV
+400 GRNTV

-413 TTLLVPQSMVA
+413 PTLLVPQSVIA
-424 IGAVILF
+424 IMSVILF

-480 MMLVIGR
+480 MMLIIGR
-487 QYQVVTHADTG
+487 QYQVVSHADTG

-510 DGNRQAVTR
+510 DGDRQAVTR
-519 AVRALESLPEVSGVA
+519 AVSVLNGLPEVTGVA
-534 TAYNLPFNGS
+534 TAYNLPFQGS
-544 NGDNVYLPDDDREL
+544 NGDNVYLPNDDREL

-564 YECSDGFYEL
+564 YECSVGFFDL

-617 ITGHDRSRDSQRS
+617 ITGHDRSRNSDRS

-636 VYKSYI
+636 VYKSYL

-647 GVDQRPSALF
+647 GVDPRPSALF
-657 YGEIGS
+657 YGDIES
-663 MSSWMPHVLFK
+663 MTSWMPHTFFK
-674 MADQVGHDVMTGSEH
+674 VRPEA
-689 NVMTGSDRS
+689 
-698 SLGKVKATLEQALE
+698 LPKVRQALELALE
-712 GREINIVSYEEQMR
+712 GREINILSYEEQMR
-726 AAYDDSKKM
+726 AAYADSKKL

-776 ATTRNILG
+776 ATTQDILS
-784 VFSMDIMKLSIAA
+784 VFAKDIMKLSAVMAI
-797 ALIACIGAFF
+797 IACVAAFF
-807 VARRWLEQFAEKVSL
+807 MAHKWLEQFAEKVSL
-822 NPLYFIGG
+822 NPLFFIGG
-830 TLLVLAIV
+830 TVLVLLIV
-838 LGVVVLNCLRIAR
+838 LGVVVLNCLRIAH
-851 ANPVDSLKNE
+851 ANPIESLKNE

>member
-1 MTIMK
+1 MK
-6 TKSDIIIKVLSL
+6 KNSDILIKVLSL
-18 GIGLAVG
+18 GVGLAVG

-44 IDRVYN
+44 IDRVYT
-50 INTWISMQGNEKDY
+50 INTWYSHQGEEKDY

-72 VGFMEEVPGVEAGTR
+72 VGFMDEVPGVEAGTR

-93 GDTYLDEEGNKLKAT
+93 GNTYLDENGNKLSGT
-108 LVCADTCFFKV
+108 LVCADTCFFQV

-127 DPVKAL
+127 DPVKVL
-133 GKWGSVMVS
+133 GKWGSVLIN
-142 RSFAEKI
+142 RSFAEKM
-149 ADQVGNDGSVTPDQV
+149 
-164 GNDGNVTPDQVGN
+164 
-177 DGSVTPDQV
+177 
-186 GNDGSVTPDQ
+186 
-196 VGNDGSVTPDLI
+196 
-208 GGLSSIIGKQLA
+208 GGVQECIGKQICNA
-220 NEDMPGLKMTI
+220 DMDGLKLTI

-239 KNGSLSYDILLS
+239 KNGSLDYDILLS
-251 MDTYGKQSTDN
+251 MDTYGKNSTDN
-262 WNGNDRYK
+262 WLGNDRYK

-284 ADAIRKMQEAH
+284 TDAIRKMQEAH
-295 QPLEQIEA
+295 QPLERIEA
-303 QGTSFKYFLKSFSK
+303 QGTSLRYFLKPFSTL
-317 MHTSAPEVRQ
+317 HTSDPDVKS
-327 QVVLLSI
+327 QVILLSI

-390 LVLAAIIIFA
+390 LVLAAVIIFA

-413 TTLLVPQSMVA
+413 QTLLVPQSIMA
-424 IGAVILF
+424 IAAVILL
-431 VLIISIVVP
+431 VLVISIVVP
-440 AELYQRI
+440 AELYQRV

-480 MMLVIGR
+480 MMLIIGR
-487 QYQVVTHADTG
+487 QYQKVSNADTG
-498 YDYDNLYYISLF
+498 YDYKNLYYFDMF
-510 DGNRQAVTR
+510 DGDRQALTR
-519 AVRALESLPEVSGVA
+519 AHQTLKSLPEVSAVA
-534 TAYNLPFNGS
+534 AAYNLPFQGS
-544 NGDNVYLPDDDREL
+544 NGDNVYLPDDNREL

-564 YECSDGFYEL
+564 YECSPEFYDL

-588 SEIVVDEKFVKKMAE
+588 SEIVVDEKFVTKMVE

-617 ITGHDRSRDSQRS
+617 ITGHDRSRDLERS

-636 VYKSYI
+636 VYKSYL
-642 IGNLT
+642 IGNLQ

-663 MSSWMPHVLFK
+663 MGSWMPHTFFK
-674 MADQVGHDVMTGSEH
+674 VRPEA
-689 NVMTGSDRS
+689 
-698 SLGKVKATLEQALE
+698 LPKVRQALELALE
-712 GREINIVSYEEQMR
+712 GREINILSYEEQMR
-726 AAYDDSKKM
+726 AAYADSKKM

-776 ATTRNILG
+776 ATTRDILG
-784 VFSMDIMKLSIAA
+784 VFATDIMKLSAVMA
-797 ALIACIGAFF
+797 VIACVAAYF
-807 VARRWLEQFAEKVSL
+807 VAHKWLEQFAEKVLL

-830 TLLVLAIV
+830 AVLVLLIV

-851 ANPVDSLKNE
+851 ANPVESLKNE

>member
-1 MTIMK
+1 M
-6 TKSDIIIKVLSL
+6 LSL
-18 GIGLAVG
+18 GVGLAVG

-32 FFELSYDSFYKD
+32 FFELSFDSFYKD
-44 IDRVYN
+44 IDRVYT
-50 INTWISMQGNEKDY
+50 INTWYSHQGEEKDF

-87 TTYVFN
+87 TTFVFN
-93 GDTYLDEEGNKLKAT
+93 GDTYLDEDGNKLTGT

-119 FDRPILAG
+119 FDRPILSG

-142 RSFAEKI
+142 RSFAEK
-149 ADQVGNDGSVTPDQV
+149 
-164 GNDGNVTPDQVGN
+164 
-177 DGSVTPDQV
+177 
-186 GNDGSVTPDQ
+186 
-196 VGNDGSVTPDLI
+196 L
-208 GGLSSIIGKQLA
+208 GGVQECIGKQIA
-220 NEDMPGLKMTI
+220 NEDMDGLKLTI

-239 KNGSLSYDILLS
+239 ENGSLDYDILLS
-251 MDTYGKQSTDN
+251 MSTYGKQSTDN

-270 GYVKLMPGVDPNTL
+270 GYVKLMPGVDPNSLT
-284 ADAIRKMQEAH
+284 DAIRKMQEAH

-303 QGTSFKYFLKSFSK
+303 HGTSLRYFLKPFSK
-317 MHTSAPEVRQ
+317 LHTSNPEVKM
-327 QVVLLSI
+327 QVILLSI

-373 HIYGMLTKEALL
+373 HIYVMLTKEASVHLL
-385 HIVLS
+385 LS
-390 LVLAAIIIFA
+390 LALAAIIIFA
-400 GRSIV
+400 GRGIV

-413 TTLLVPQSMVA
+413 QTLLVPQSIVA
-424 IGAVILF
+424 IAAVVLF

-480 MMLVIGR
+480 MMLIIGR
-487 QYQVVTHADTG
+487 QYQKVSNADTG
-498 YDYDNLYYISLF
+498 YDYKNLYYFDMF
-510 DGNRQAVTR
+510 DGDRQALVR
-519 AVRALESLPEVSGVA
+519 AVQTLKSLPEVTGVA
-534 TAYNLPFNGS
+534 AAYNLPFDGS
-544 NGDNVYLPDDDREL
+544 NGDNVYLPGDDREL

-564 YECSDGFYEL
+564 YECSPEFYDL

-588 SEIVVDEKFVKKMAE
+588 SEIVVDEKFVTKMAG

-617 ITGHDRSRDSQRS
+617 ITGHDRSRDEDRS

-647 GVDQRPSALF
+647 SVDPRPSALF

-663 MSSWMPHVLFK
+663 MSSWMPHTFFK
-674 MADQVGHDVMTGSEH
+674 VSPDA
-689 NVMTGSDRS
+689 
-698 SLGKVKATLEQALE
+698 LPKVRQALEQALE
-712 GREINIVSYEEQMR
+712 DREINILSYEEQMR
-726 AAYDDSKKM
+726 AAYADSKKM
-735 RNTMAL
+735 RNTMAI

-752 GLIGFIKDESL
+752 GLIGFIRDESL

-776 ATTRNILG
+776 ATTQDILG
-784 VFSMDIMKLSIAA
+784 VFATDILKLSLVMALLADIA
-797 ALIACIGAFF
+797 AFF
-807 VARRWLEQFAEKVSL
+807 VARKWLEQFAEKVSL

-830 TLLVLAIV
+830 ALIVLLIV
-838 LGVVVLNCLRIAR
+838 LGVVVLNCLKIAR
-851 ANPVDSLKNE
+851 ENPVVSLKNE

>member
-1 MTIMK
+1 MK
-6 TKSDIIIKVLSL
+6 KNSDILIKVLSL
-18 GIGLAVG
+18 GVGLAVG

-44 IDRVYN
+44 IDRVYT
-50 INTWISMQGNEKDY
+50 INTWYSHQGEEKDY

-72 VGFMEEVPGVEAGTR
+72 VGFMDEVPGVEAGTR

-93 GDTYLDEEGNKLKAT
+93 GNTYLDENGNKLSGT
-108 LVCADTCFFKV
+108 LVCADTCFFQV

-127 DPVKAL
+127 DPVKVL
-133 GKWGSVMVS
+133 GKWGSVLVN
-142 RSFAEKI
+142 RSFAEKM
-149 ADQVGNDGSVTPDQV
+149 
-164 GNDGNVTPDQVGN
+164 
-177 DGSVTPDQV
+177 
-186 GNDGSVTPDQ
+186 
-196 VGNDGSVTPDLI
+196 
-208 GGLSSIIGKQLA
+208 GGVQECIGKQICNA
-220 NEDMPGLKMTI
+220 DMDGLKLTI

-239 KNGSLSYDILLS
+239 KNGSLDYDILLS
-251 MDTYGKQSTDN
+251 MDTYGKNSTDN
-262 WNGNDRYK
+262 WLGNDRYK

-284 ADAIRKMQEAH
+284 TDAIRKMQEAH
-295 QPLEQIEA
+295 QPLERIEA
-303 QGTSFKYFLKSFSK
+303 QGTSLRYFLKPFSTL
-317 MHTSAPEVRQ
+317 HTSDPDVKS
-327 QVVLLSI
+327 QVILLSI

-390 LVLAAIIIFA
+390 LVLAAAIIFA

-413 TTLLVPQSMVA
+413 QTLLVPQSIMA
-424 IGAVILF
+424 IAAVILL
-431 VLIISIVVP
+431 VLVISIVVP
-440 AELYQRI
+440 AELYQRV

-480 MMLVIGR
+480 MMLIIGR
-487 QYQVVTHADTG
+487 QYQKVSNADTG
-498 YDYDNLYYISLF
+498 YDYKNLYYFDMF
-510 DGNRQAVTR
+510 DGDRQSL
-519 AVRALESLPEVSGVA
+519 VRAAQTLRSIPEVSAVA
-534 TAYNLPFNGS
+534 AAYNLPFQGS
-544 NGDNVYLPDDDREL
+544 NGDNVYLPNDDREL

-564 YECSDGFYEL
+564 YECSPDFYDL
-574 MGIEFLEGRAPRDS
+574 MGIQFLEGRAPRDS

-617 ITGHDRSRDSQRS
+617 ITGHDRSDDTGRR

-636 VYKSYI
+636 VYKSYL

-647 GVDQRPSALF
+647 GVDPRPSALF

-663 MSSWMPHVLFK
+663 MSSWMPHTFFK
-674 MADQVGHDVMTGSEH
+674 VRPEA
-689 NVMTGSDRS
+689 
-698 SLGKVKATLEQALE
+698 LPKVRQALEKALE
-712 GREINIVSYEEQMR
+712 GREINILSYEEQMR
-726 AAYDDSKKM
+726 AAYADSKKM
-735 RNTMAL
+735 RNTMAI

-752 GLIGFIKDESL
+752 GLIGFIRDESL

-776 ATTRNILG
+776 ATTRDILS
-784 VFSMDIMKLSIAA
+784 VFASDILKLSGVMAV
-797 ALIACIGAFF
+797 IACIAAFF
-807 VARRWLEQFAEKVSL
+807 VARKWLEQFAEKVSL
-822 NPLYFIGG
+822 SPLYFIGG
-830 TLLVLAIV
+830 ALLVLFIV
-838 LGVVVLNCLRIAR
+838 LGVVVLNCLKIAR
-851 ANPVDSLKNE
+851 ANPVESLKNE

>member
-1 MTIMK
+1 MR
-6 TKSDIIIKVLSL
+6 TKNDIFIKVLSL

-44 IDRVYN
+44 IDRVYC
-50 INTWISMQGNEKDY
+50 IRTWYSQHGDEHDY
-64 GQVSGAVA
+64 GQVSGAVS
-72 VGFMEEVPGVEAGTR
+72 VGFMEEVPGVEVGTR

-93 GDTYLDEEGNKLKAT
+93 GDTYLDENGNKLKAT

-127 DPVKAL
+127 NPVKIL
-133 GKWGSVMVS
+133 GKWGGVMVS

-149 ADQVGNDGSVTPDQV
+149 LRSAQDDISTV
-164 GNDGNVTPDQVGN
+164 
-177 DGSVTPDQV
+177 
-186 GNDGSVTPDQ
+186 
-196 VGNDGSVTPDLI
+196 I
-208 GGLSSIIGKQLA
+208 GRQIY
-220 NEDMPGLKMTI
+220 NEDMAGLKLPI

-239 KNGSLSYDILLS
+239 KNGSLDYDILLS
-251 MDTYGKQSTDN
+251 MDTYGKNSTDN
-262 WNGNDRYK
+262 WLGNDRYK

-284 ADAIRKMQEAH
+284 TDAIRKMQEAH
-295 QPLEQIEA
+295 QPLAQIEA
-303 QGTSFKYFLKSFSK
+303 QGTSLRYFLKPFSTL
-317 MHTSAPEVRQ
+317 HTSDPEVKS
-327 QVVLLSI
+327 QVILLSI

-350 VISSMVKRSK
+350 VISSLVKRSK

-365 KCYGAEGK
+365 KCYGAGGK
-373 HIYGMLTKEALL
+373 HIYGMLIKEAQL
-385 HIVLS
+385 HIALS
-390 LVLAAIIIFA
+390 LVIAAIIIFA
-400 GRSIV
+400 GRGIV

-413 TTLLVPQSMVA
+413 QTLLVPQSIVA
-424 IGAVILF
+424 IVAVILF
-431 VLIISIVVP
+431 VLVISIVVP

-462 WKLGLLGVQVL
+462 WKLGLLGFQVL

-480 MMLVIGR
+480 MMLIIGR
-487 QYQVVTHADTG
+487 QYQKVSHADTG
-498 YDYDNLYYISLF
+498 YDYKNLYYFDMF
-510 DGNRQAVTR
+510 DGDRQALTR
-519 AVRALESLPEVSGVA
+519 AHQTLKSLPEVSAVA
-534 TAYNLPFNGS
+534 AAYNLPFQGS
-544 NGDNVYLPDDDREL
+544 SGDNVYLPDDDREL

-564 YECSDGFYEL
+564 YECSSDFYDL
-574 MGIEFLEGRAPRDS
+574 MGIQFLEGRAPKDS
-588 SEIVVDEKFVKKMAE
+588 SEIVVDEKFVAKMAE

-617 ITGHDRSRDSQRS
+617 ITGHDRSRDSGRS

-636 VYKSYI
+636 VYKSYL

-647 GVDQRPSALF
+647 GVDPRPSALF

-663 MSSWMPHVLFK
+663 MSSWMPHTFFK
-674 MADQVGHDVMTGSEH
+674 VHPEA
-689 NVMTGSDRS
+689 
-698 SLGKVKATLEQALE
+698 LPKVRQALEQALE
-712 GREINIVSYEEQMR
+712 GHEINIVSYEEQMR

-776 ATTRNILG
+776 ATTKDILS
-784 VFSMDIMKLSIAA
+784 VFAKDIMKLSAVMA
-797 ALIACIGAFF
+797 VIACVAAYF
-807 VARRWLEQFAEKVSL
+807 VAHKWLEQFAEKVSL
-822 NPLYFIGG
+822 HPLYFIGG
-830 TLLVLAIV
+830 AVLVLLIV
-838 LGVVVLNCLRIAR
+838 LGVVLLNCLRIAR
-851 ANPVDSLKNE
+851 ANPVESLKNE

>member
-1 MTIMK
+1 MRRN
-6 TKSDIIIKVLSL
+6 SDLLIKVLSL
-18 GIGLAVG
+18 GVGLSVG

-44 IDRVYN
+44 IDRVYS
-50 INTWISMQGNEKDY
+50 IRTWISQNGDEKDY
-64 GQVSGAVA
+64 GQVSGAVS
-72 VGFMEEVPGVEAGTR
+72 VGFMNEVPGVETGTR
-87 TTYVFN
+87 TTFVFN
-93 GDTYLDEEGNKLKAT
+93 GDTYLDEDGNKLKAT

-133 GKWGSVMVS
+133 GKWGSGMVS
-142 RSFAEKI
+142 RSFAEKM
-149 ADQVGNDGSVTPDQV
+149 AG
-164 GNDGNVTPDQVGN
+164 
-177 DGSVTPDQV
+177 
-186 GNDGSVTPDQ
+186 
-196 VGNDGSVTPDLI
+196 DL
-208 GGLSSIIGKQLA
+208 STVIGKQIY
-220 NEDMPGLKMTI
+220 NEDMAGLKLTI

-239 KNGSLSYDILLS
+239 KNGSIDYDILLS
-251 MDTYGKQSTDN
+251 METYGKQSTDN
-262 WNGNDRYK
+262 WLGNDRYK
-270 GYVKLMPGVDPNTL
+270 GYVKLMPGVDPSTL
-284 ADAIRKMQEAH
+284 KDAIRKMQEAH

-303 QGTSFKYFLKSFSK
+303 NGTSLRYFLSPFSK
-317 MHTSAPEVRQ
+317 IHTSQPGVKSQ
-327 QVVLLSI
+327 IILLSI
-334 VAALLILISL
+334 VAALLIIISL

-390 LVLAAIIIFA
+390 LALAAIIIFA

-405 ENLLGVPF
+405 ENLIGVPF
-413 TTLLVPQSMVA
+413 TTLLVPQSLVA

-431 VLIISIVVP
+431 VLIISIIVP

-462 WKLGLLGVQVL
+462 WKLSLLGVQVL
-473 INVFLVV
+473 VNVFLVV
-480 MMLVIGR
+480 MMLIIGR
-487 QYQVVTHADTG
+487 QYQKVLHADTG
-498 YDYDNLYYISLF
+498 YDYDNLCYVSLF
-510 DGNRQAVTR
+510 DGDRQAVTR
-519 AVRALESLPEVSGVA
+519 AVSALEGLPEVSGVA
-534 TAYNLPFNGS
+534 TAYNLPFQGS
-544 NGDNVYLPDDDREL
+544 NGDNVYLPDDNREL

-564 YECSDGFYEL
+564 YECSDGFYDL

-588 SEIVVDEKFVKKMAE
+588 SEIVVDEKFVAKMAE

-617 ITGHDRSRDSQRS
+617 ITGHERSRDAEQS
-630 YFTISG
+630 YFTIAG

-647 GVDQRPSALF
+647 GVDPRPSALF

-674 MADQVGHDVMTGSEH
+674 VQPASL
-689 NVMTGSDRS
+689 DR
-698 SLGKVKATLEQALE
+698 VKEALEKALE
-712 GREINIVSYEEQMR
+712 GREINIISYEEQMR
-726 AAYDDSKKM
+726 AAYDDSRKM
-735 RNTMAL
+735 RNTMAI
-741 GAVFSL
+741 GSVFSL

-776 ATTRNILG
+776 ATTRDILG

-807 VARRWLEQFAEKVSL
+807 VASRWLEQFAEKVSL

-830 TLLVLAIV
+830 ALLVLAIV

-851 ANPVDSLKNE
+851 ANPVESLKNE